1 MPKEEYKKTQ
11 TTLDLSNL
19 QASSYQGLN
28 DFLMLDVF
36 VFNNMC
42 LIIPFVHSEFVSS

>member
-11 TTLDLSNL
+11 MTLDLTNV

-28 DFLMLDVF
+28 DFLMF
-36 VFNNMC
+36 MW
-42 LIIPFVHSEFVSS
+42 LIICV